1 VPRSIRSTTATNS
14 PRCSTN
20 ELARYRALRL
30 GDYRVV
36 YSHCFLPGSWPVLI
50 LPAPCIASQAVDQGQ
65 PAPCDGVLIST
76 ERARQAVA
84 DKREVNLRRTFEC
97 DPCPACPE
105 PPPDRTKEVASASFF
120 AGFVLGL
127 LLLFVR

>member
-1 VPRSIRSTTATNS
+1 
-14 PRCSTN
+14 
-20 ELARYRALRL
+20 
-30 GDYRVV
+30 
-36 YSHCFLPGSWPVLI
+36 LPDRGPVLI
-50 LPAPCIASQAVDQGQ
+50 LPAPCVASQVVDQGY
-65 PAPCDGVLIST
+65 PAPCDGVLISA

-105 PPPDRTKEVASASFF
+105 LPPCKTSEVASASFF

-127 LLLFVR
+127 MLLLVR

>member
-1 VPRSIRSTTATNS
+1 MSLPK
-14 PRCSTN
+14 CSTN
-20 ELARYRALRL
+20 ELDRYRAVRL
-30 GDYRVV
+30 GRYRVV
-36 YSHCFLPGSWPVLI
+36 YRYRLLPDRWPVLI
-50 LPAPCIASQAVDQGQ
+50 LSAPCVVSQAVDQGQ
-65 PAPCDGVLIST
+65 PAPCDGVLISA
-76 ERARQAVA
+76 ERAREAVA

-105 PPPDRTKEVASASFF
+105 SPPDRTREVASASFF